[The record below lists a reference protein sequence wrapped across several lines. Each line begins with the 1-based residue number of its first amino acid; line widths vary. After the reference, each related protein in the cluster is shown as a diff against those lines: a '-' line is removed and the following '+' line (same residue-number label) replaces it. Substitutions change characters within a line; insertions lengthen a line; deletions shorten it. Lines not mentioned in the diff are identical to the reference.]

1 MEASQIA
8 GVGTAEEDEEPLR
21 MLVVSHGGLIHALL
35 GLVVET
41 ARQPMVNNCS
51 ITRLAVTAPAECS
64 GPRDGRATCA
74 GGSRRHCDVRLVQAN
89 DTAHLGEHMSESM
102 W

>member
-1 MEASQIA
+1 MEASQVA
-8 GVGTAEEDEEPLR
+8 GLGTAEADEEPLR

-41 ARQPMVNNCS
+41 ARKPMVNNCS
-51 ITRLAVTAPAECS
+51 ITRLAVTAPVHCS
-64 GPRDGRATCA
+64 GPR
-74 GGSRRHCDVRLVQAN
+74 GGSGRQCDVRLVQAN
-89 DTAHLGEHMSESM
+89 GTAHLGEHMSESM